1 MIRNKI
7 KTVWSK
13 KWGKVLI
20 IFGILVVIGSM
31 GSIGSNKDNDK
42 QEYVPSQ
49 EPIGQEVVVDTEEE
63 VVEEVETPVVEE
75 PTPPP
80 VEEVKEDV
88 PKEHKLALKK
98 AEIYSDTMA
107 MSKQGI
113 YDQLVS
119 EYGEKF
125 DEASAQYAID
135 NLEANYNENA
145 LKKAKTYQE
154 TMAMSK
160 QSIYDQLIS
169 EYGEK
174 FTAEE
179 AQYAI
184 DNLE

>member
-20 IFGILVVIGSM
+20 IFGILVVIGS
-31 GSIGSNKDNDK
+31 IGSSKDNDK
-42 QEYVPSQ
+42 QEYVSSQ
-49 EPIGQEVVVDTEEE
+49 EPAEQEVVVDTEED
-63 VVEEVETPVVEE
+63 VVEDVEEEVETPVVEE
-75 PTPPP
+75 PTPP
-80 VEEVKEDV
+80 VEEVKKDV

-98 AEIYSDTMA
+98 AQIYSDTMA

-125 DEASAQYAID
+125 DEASAQYAVD